1 MYKPRWYL
9 SFLDLTL
16 RQDSRELQDSPNLT
30 KYSLNCYEIPHLT
43 FSLGVNTRIKGQ
55 GEKRKIRRLPFSKPL
70 ISIHR
75 SRSGRMGYVD
85 FIFIPSFSIN
95 FSLKVTEK
103 WSYLINNF
111 EEINPIINKICLK
124 FTSFLSGRP
133 EVLDLLYWLQS
144 QPLLHYISSAKK
156 ALLPWAKD
164 WKVLQ
169 LSNRLILM

>member
-16 RQDSRELQDSPNLT
+16 RQDSTELRDSPNLT

-70 ISIHR
+70 ISVHR

-133 EVLDLLYWLQS
+133 EVLDLLY
-144 QPLLHYISSAKK
+144 
-156 ALLPWAKD
+156 
-164 WKVLQ
+164 
-169 LSNRLILM
+169 